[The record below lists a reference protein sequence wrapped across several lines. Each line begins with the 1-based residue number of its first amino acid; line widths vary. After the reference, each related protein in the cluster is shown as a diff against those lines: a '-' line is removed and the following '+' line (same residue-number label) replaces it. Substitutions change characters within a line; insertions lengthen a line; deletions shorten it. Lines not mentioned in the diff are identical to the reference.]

1 MKLNPLQNQVG
12 GHDGVLSM
20 GEENEIIVKPS
31 LPQEHHFYEEAV
43 LHPELQSWMPAYYGS
58 LTLTR
63 SLQEHSSTGLS
74 EEALGAAPTIT
85 ALNGYPVTGF
95 MSADQ
100 DQGEEHQQGLPSS
113 AAALLQQAYD
123 HGGEEVQLQASK
135 STDPDEDECLCLEN
149 VSHGFKKACILDLK
163 LGIQLYDD
171 NASDAKK
178 ARLGA
183 VSDNTTSGNF
193 GIRLTGFQVYDSAK
207 DDFTKYSKDY
217 GKSLTENTILDGFR
231 AFFSAQLGPERMR
244 LVIERF
250 VNDLADFLSTI
261 QTQEVRMRSSSLLM
275 MYEGDVEA
283 FDEGLVMEQEKINAA
298 VTRAKA
304 HLEKDGEKTD
314 DEDDDDDDYDDDEVS
329 QKVTDMRLI
338 DFAHSTF
345 TPGMGP
351 DEGVV
356 LGVKSAMM
364 FFDRLLQEDYP
375 DEA

>member
-1 MKLNPLQNQVG
+1 MKLNPLHNQVG

-74 EEALGAAPTIT
+74 EETLGAVPTIT
-85 ALNGYPVTGF
+85 ALNGYPVAGF

-100 DQGEEHQQGLPSS
+100 DQGEEHQQGRPSS
-113 AAALLQQAYD
+113 AAALLQQAYV

-135 STDPDEDECLCLEN
+135 KTDPDEDECLCLEN
-149 VSHGFKKACILDLK
+149 VSHRFKKACILDLK

-193 GIRLTGFQVYDSAK
+193 GIRLTGFQVK
-207 DDFTKYSKDY
+207 R
-217 GKSLTENTILDGFR
+217 DG
-231 AFFSAQLGPERMR
+231 P
-244 LVIERF
+244 
-250 VNDLADFLSTI
+250 
-261 QTQEVRMRSSSLLM
+261 
-275 MYEGDVEA
+275 
-283 FDEGLVMEQEKINAA
+283 K
-298 VTRAKA
+298 
-304 HLEKDGEKTD
+304 
-314 DEDDDDDDYDDDEVS
+314 
-329 QKVTDMRLI
+329 
-338 DFAHSTF
+338 
-345 TPGMGP
+345 
-351 DEGVV
+351 
-356 LGVKSAMM
+356 
-364 FFDRLLQEDYP
+364 
-375 DEA
+375 